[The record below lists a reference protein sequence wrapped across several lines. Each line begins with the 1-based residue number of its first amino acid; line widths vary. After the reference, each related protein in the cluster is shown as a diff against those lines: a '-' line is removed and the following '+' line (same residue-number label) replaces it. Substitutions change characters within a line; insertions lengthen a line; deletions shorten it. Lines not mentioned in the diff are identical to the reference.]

1 MPATFK
7 RVLGSRLR
15 RLAAQGKIEKV
26 NQLKAGVSLLLNKS
40 AKLFTFLSICLVGF
54 PHSCFFWYVLVPMQ
68 HQTQNFYKMN
78 GNSFSGMRTP
88 VVARPKEANVKPRQ
102 QVPTVSQGKVN
113 HASGTA
119 AFKLVEVEKKLE
131 MVKAAAA
138 EIDKMIQLTEK
149 AETILLL
156 AEELHEACKS
166 HSFIKS
172 NDTNLS
178 VVLPS

>member
-1 MPATFK
+1 
-7 RVLGSRLR
+7 
-15 RLAAQGKIEKV
+15 
-26 NQLKAGVSLLLNKS
+26 
-40 AKLFTFLSICLVGF
+40 
-54 PHSCFFWYVLVPMQ
+54 
-68 HQTQNFYKMN
+68 
-78 GNSFSGMRTP
+78 MRTP

-102 QVPTVSQGKVN
+102 QVPTVSQGKVS

-131 MVKAAAA
+131 LVKAAAA